1 VLTICSRKGCA
12 KVLHDFNGGNSVI
25 SNFLNQMDFFIA
37 TGKINAG
44 EVAIEPDMYVASFLR
59 LEWTLLIPL

>member
-1 VLTICSRKGCA
+1 M
-12 KVLHDFNGGNSVI
+12 HDFNGGNSVI

-44 EVAIEPDMYVASFLR
+44 EVVIDADMYVASFL
-59 LEWTLLIPL
+59 LI

>member
-1 VLTICSRKGCA
+1 M
-12 KVLHDFNGGNSVI
+12 I

-44 EVAIEPDMYVASFLR
+44 EVVIDAGMYVASFLR
-59 LEWTLLIPL
+59 PKWTLLIPL

>member
-1 VLTICSRKGCA
+1 VLIICSRKGCA

-44 EVAIEPDMYVASFLR
+44 EVMIDADMYVASFLS
-59 LEWTLLIPL
+59 I